1 MTYLQIF
8 FALVGLALM
17 VWAMAVTKRYALIG
31 AAMICWVLIVV
42 VQYFYGSPAA

>member
-1 MTYLQIF
+1 MTYFQIF

-17 VWAMAVTKRYALIG
+17 GWAMTVTKRYALIG